1 MDGGKVDVLDPE
13 LKKQLTLT
21 TEDLRFAEFLVKNVL
36 TETEGEEEAD
46 IFADGTGWEGSDEW
60 IRLQFKTYL
69 LHMLR
74 SSEMD
79 GMFTYF
85 GTK

>member
-1 MDGGKVDVLDPE
+1 MDGGKVDVLDVE

-21 TEDLRFAEFLVKNVL
+21 TEDLRFADYLVKTVL
-36 TETEGEEEAD
+36 NDSDINGENGD
-46 IFADGTGWEGSDEW
+46 IFADGTGWEGGDEW
-60 IRLQFKTYL
+60 IRYQFKIYL

-79 GMFTYF
+79 G
-85 GTK
+85 